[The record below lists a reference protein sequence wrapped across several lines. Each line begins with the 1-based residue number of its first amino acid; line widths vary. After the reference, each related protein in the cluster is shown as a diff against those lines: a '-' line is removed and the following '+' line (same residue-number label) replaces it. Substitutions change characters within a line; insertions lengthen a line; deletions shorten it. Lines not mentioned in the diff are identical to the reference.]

1 MPKAQERR
9 EGGKEAEMQREGRE
23 GKGRLRREAGKM
35 LFLGTSEAQIFTNT
49 IHLVMKEAK
58 EQLLKTFKT
67 CSCVFPIGPGEPSAV
82 LILLRD

>member
-9 EGGKEAEMQREGRE
+9 EGGKEAEMQQEGRE

-49 IHLVMKEAK
+49 THLVMTASMLGSKRATSK
-58 EQLLKTFKT
+58 N
-67 CSCVFPIGPGEPSAV
+67 V
-82 LILLRD
+82 